1 MIATTLSF
9 RLMEMACQSSYPLN
23 SDIASPPGTFAL
35 YLSCAAMAKP
45 ATRASTT
52 ARITPIWTFI
62 RNRLL
67 LLLAALLSSCCGTGV
82 WVIVFS
88 SFGQLM
94 NCCHKRTRS
103 KGLAR
108 EGIVLHVHLYH
119 FGARNGLTTLSR
131 TCVHI
136 DQRRVRK
143 ALLGAEFD
151 LEKLAQVYGIV
162 RKRRAGSRV
171 IGLYVLS
178 SARREKTCYADGI
191 DQSW

>member
-52 ARITPIWTFI
+52 ARITAIWTFI
-62 RNRLL
+62 RSRLL
-67 LLLAALLSSCCGTGV
+67 LLLAALLPSCCGTGV

-88 SFGQLM
+88 SFNQLM
-94 NCCHKRTRS
+94 KCCHKRTRS
-103 KGLAR
+103 KGRAR
-108 EGIVLHVHLYH
+108 GYCTSRRSLC
-119 FGARNGLTTLSR
+119 FGVRNGL
-131 TCVHI
+131 I
-136 DQRRVRK
+136 
-143 ALLGAEFD
+143 
-151 LEKLAQVYGIV
+151 
-162 RKRRAGSRV
+162 V

>member
-35 YLSCAAMAKP
+35 YLSCAAMARP
-45 ATRASTT
+45 ATRANTT
-52 ARITPIWTFI
+52 ARIAPIWTFI

-94 NCCHKRTRS
+94 NVVTNEHAQKASRG
-103 KGLAR
+103 K
-108 EGIVLHVHLYH
+108 VLY
-119 FGARNGLTTLSR
+119 FTSIFTTSERNGLTTLSR
-131 TCVHI
+131 TCAHI

-143 ALLGAEFD
+143 
-151 LEKLAQVYGIV
+151 
-162 RKRRAGSRV
+162 
-171 IGLYVLS
+171 
-178 SARREKTCYADGI
+178 
-191 DQSW
+191 

>member
-1 MIATTLSF
+1 
-9 RLMEMACQSSYPLN
+9 MEMACQSSYPLN

-35 YLSCAAMAKP
+35 YLSCAAMARP

-52 ARITPIWTFI
+52 ARITLIWTFI
-62 RNRLL
+62 RIQLL
-67 LLLAALLSSCCGTGV
+67 LLLAALLPSCCGTGV

-94 NCCHKRTRS
+94 NCCHKRTRL

-108 EGIVLHVHLYH
+108 EGIVLHVALYH
-119 FGARNGLTTLSR
+119 FGARNGSTTLSR

-143 ALLGAEFD
+143 ALLGARNSTSKN
-151 LEKLAQVYGIV
+151 LSSVRARAQ
-162 RKRRAGSRV
+162 KKSR
-171 IGLYVLS
+171 ISLMDFTS

>member
-1 MIATTLSF
+1 
-9 RLMEMACQSSYPLN
+9 MEMACQSSYPLN

-45 ATRASTT
+45 AIRASTT
-52 ARITPIWTFI
+52 ARSTPIWTFI
-62 RNRLL
+62 RSRLL
-67 LLLAALLSSCCGTGV
+67 LLLAALLPSCCGTGV
-82 WVIVFS
+82 WVIVFC
-88 SFGQLM
+88 SFNQLM
-94 NCCHKRTRS
+94 KCCHKRTLS
-103 KGLAR
+103 KGRAR
-108 EGIVLHVHLYH
+108 GYCTSRRSLC
-119 FGARNGLTTLSR
+119 FGVRNGLTSRFR
-131 TCVHI
+131 TCAHI
-136 DQRRVRK
+136 DQRRVSKGVNR
-143 ALLGAEFD
+143 AGFD